1 MEEGFLRG
9 PVKTSDWPTTGEAS
23 LQCYY
28 WENGWLLAPL
38 KPDQCIPSWGAV
50 GSPTSWWRL
59 NNANRHPSHPRHHPQ
74 LTTKGTLSQSI
85 CIGHWQCLSWDLE
98 ASELTLSPVRY
109 WPRKMS
115 AYQWE
120 NLGFSYREKEF
131 LANDFFLLHV
141 FNTNGK
147 IFLQKTQTSPA
158 DEGSLYS

>member
-1 MEEGFLRG
+1 ML
-9 PVKTSDWPTTGEAS
+9 
-23 LQCYY
+23 
-28 WENGWLLAPL
+28 
-38 KPDQCIPSWGAV
+38 
-50 GSPTSWWRL
+50 
-59 NNANRHPSHPRHHPQ
+59 RHPSHPRHHPQ

-98 ASELTLSPVRY
+98 ASELTLSPMRY

-115 AYQWE
+115 AYHCE

-147 IFLQKTQTSPA
+147 TFLQKTQTSPV